1 VALLTPEPDSLRHD
15 EKVGVRGVSMAF
27 FDRALGSERA
37 VLENVDLSLA
47 PGEFCSIIGPSGCGK
62 STLLS
67 VVAGLI
73 RPTTGKVWIDGQ
85 DIRGI
90 TRQTGYMF
98 QKDTLVPWLTAL
110 QNVSMPLEIA
120 KTKDT
125 PRAEQLLARV
135 GLKGFEHHY
144 PRELSGGM
152 RKRVQLARLLAQEPD
167 LWLMDEPF
175 GALDMQTKLLIQEEF
190 LRIWE
195 PLRRTAIF
203 VTHDLAEAITL
214 SDRIVVMSPRPATI
228 RAIYAVDIPRP
239 RDVAGVI
246 GSPAFQELFQ
256 KIWSMLRREINEL

>member
-1 VALLTPEPDSLRHD
+1 MAVLTAHVGD
-15 EKVGVRGVSMAF
+15 EKVSIRGVSMAF
-27 FDRALGSERA
+27 FDRASGLHRA
-37 VLENVDLSLA
+37 VLDAVDLSLA
-47 PGEFCSIIGPSGCGK
+47 RGEFCSIIGPSGCGK

-67 VVAGLI
+67 IVAGLL
-73 RPTTGKVWIDGQ
+73 RPTTGSVCINGHLVS
-85 DIRGI
+85 GV
-90 TRQTGYMF
+90 TRETGYMF

-120 KTKDT
+120 GAQDH
-125 PRAEQLLARV
+125 PRATSLLASV

-144 PRELSGGM
+144 PRQLSGGM

-175 GALDMQTKLLIQEEF
+175 GALDMQTKLLIHEAF

-214 SDRIVVMSPRPATI
+214 SDRIVVMSARPATI
-228 RAIYAVDIPRP
+228 RATYPVEIPRP
-239 RDVAGVI
+239 RNVSDVI
-246 GSPAFQELFQ
+246 GSPAFQGLFQ
-256 KIWSMLRREINEL
+256 KVWSVLRDEISTL